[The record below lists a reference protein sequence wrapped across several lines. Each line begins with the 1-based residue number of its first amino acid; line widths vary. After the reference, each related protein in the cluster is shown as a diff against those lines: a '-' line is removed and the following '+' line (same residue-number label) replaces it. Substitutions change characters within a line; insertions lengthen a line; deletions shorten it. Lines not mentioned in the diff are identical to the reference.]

1 MCIFARAKI
10 DAGGGGG
17 LKFCGYIGKEWR
29 ERRTLVVV
37 PLGGRR
43 AVKKNFSFD
52 GKQISKKDA
61 KNISPADLKF
71 LKSLSISL
79 RQEFSENYP
88 EQIIDFLS
96 SKKIEIDN
104 IGFLKNMSA
113 KEKKELLINI
123 EKN

>member
-1 MCIFARAKI
+1 MKSEEKL
-10 DAGGGGG
+10 
-17 LKFCGYIGKEWR
+17 LKEMGISSWA
-29 ERRTLVVV
+29 L
-37 PLGGRR
+37 
-43 AVKKNFSFD
+43 KKNFSFD
-52 GKQISKKDA
+52 GKYITKKDI

-88 EQIIDFLS
+88 EKIIDYLS
-96 SKKIEIDN
+96 ANKIEISNLD
-104 IGFLKNMSA
+104 FLKTMSV

>member
-1 MCIFARAKI
+1 MKSEEKL
-10 DAGGGGG
+10 
-17 LKFCGYIGKEWR
+17 LKEMGISSW
-29 ERRTLVVV
+29 TL
-37 PLGGRR
+37 
-43 AVKKNFSFD
+43 KKNFSFD
-52 GKQISKKDA
+52 GKHITKKDI
-61 KNISPADLKF
+61 KNISSTDIKL

-104 IGFLKNMSA
+104 IDFLKNMSA

>member
-1 MCIFARAKI
+1 MKSEEKL
-10 DAGGGGG
+10 
-17 LKFCGYIGKEWR
+17 LKEMGISSW
-29 ERRTLVVV
+29 TL
-37 PLGGRR
+37 
-43 AVKKNFSFD
+43 KKNFSFD
-52 GKQISKKDA
+52 GKHITKKDI
-61 KNISPADLKF
+61 KNISTGDLKL

-104 IGFLKNMSA
+104 LSFLKTMSA

>member
-1 MCIFARAKI
+1 MKSEEKL
-10 DAGGGGG
+10 
-17 LKFCGYIGKEWR
+17 LKEMGISSW
-29 ERRTLVVV
+29 TL
-37 PLGGRR
+37 
-43 AVKKNFSFD
+43 KKNFSFD
-52 GKQISKKDA
+52 GKHITKKDI
-61 KNISPADLKF
+61 KNISTGDLKL

-79 RQEFSENYP
+79 RQAFSENYP

-104 IGFLKNMSA
+104 LGFLKNMSA

>member
-1 MCIFARAKI
+1 MKSEEKL
-10 DAGGGGG
+10 
-17 LKFCGYIGKEWR
+17 LKEMGISSW
-29 ERRTLVVV
+29 TL
-37 PLGGRR
+37 
-43 AVKKNFSFD
+43 KKNFSFD
-52 GKQISKKDA
+52 GKHITKKDI
-61 KNISPADLKF
+61 KNISSTDIKL
-71 LKSLSISL
+71 LKSLSISF

-96 SKKIEIDN
+96 SKQIEIDN